1 MRKFIV
7 MVILGLTVISIVDLM
22 NYDEIKEGRQQAYI
36 AWQCADAI
44 HNNPKQVVIQC
55 KDGHQYYH
63 TNNQLILMEQES
75 TQ

>member
-7 MVILGLTVISIVDLM
+7 MVIIGLTVISIVDLM

-44 HNNPKQVVIQC
+44 HHNPKQVVIQC
-55 KDGHQYYH
+55 KDGKSYRK
-63 TNNQLILMEQES
+63 
-75 TQ
+75 TQNKLVPIE